1 MKKLIIFLISSV
13 FLAGT
18 AFAIPS
24 SVNWAVD
31 FRDAEDWAAAKYKT
45 SYEGVDGITASALP
59 GGKKLYWDDTDGLG
73 ILGGEQDEIDL
84 IEQLQ
89 IGFEDGIYAN
99 GIWITDLFDAPD
111 GGSDG
116 ENGQV
121 TLTIL
126 DGDDQIF
133 DFSGLFKPGQGNG
146 EFFVDFHGI
155 YNIKSALFSVPGG
168 DNSAGNEF
176 SVAGFTA
183 APVPE
188 PATLLMF
195 GTGLLGL
202 AGIRRKTKK

>member
-31 FRDAEDWAAAKYKT
+31 FRDAKAWEAAKGKT
-45 SYEGVDGITASALP
+45 SHEGVDGITASALP
-59 GGKKLYWDDTDGLG
+59 GGNKLYWDNTDGLG
-73 ILGGEQDEIDL
+73 ILGGEPDEIDST
-84 IEQLQ
+84 EQLQ
-89 IGFEDGIYAN
+89 IGFEDGIYTT
-99 GIWITDLFDAPD
+99 GIWITDLFTDPD

-121 TLTIL
+121 TLTFL
-126 DGDDQIF
+126 DGADQIF

-146 EFFVDFHGI
+146 ELFVDFHGV

-168 DNSAGNEF
+168 PNSKGDEF

-202 AGIRRKTKK
+202 AGIRRKTEK